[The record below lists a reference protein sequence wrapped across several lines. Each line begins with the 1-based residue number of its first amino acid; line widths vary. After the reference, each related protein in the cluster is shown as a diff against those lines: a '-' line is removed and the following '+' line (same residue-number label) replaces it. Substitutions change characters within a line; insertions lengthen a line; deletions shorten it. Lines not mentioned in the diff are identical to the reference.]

1 MDGNTLESLLAW
13 MQAPE
18 NNVMHGW
25 GAITVLG
32 RKKVNELLAQQF
44 IARATTDSWLPLVSG
59 AVATIPGKRLDAI
72 HGFKLGTPQLSF
84 EKAGVVS
91 NHATLSCSVDAGAW
105 LRMSRIDNQWQTQS
119 IVEIDPLLGP
129 RVLLDLDLT
138 KTQGVVSE
146 DGRIVLDLKHSEDVR
161 LTGAGT
167 EEEQELI
174 GTVFSNLI
182 SQLPDEQRIWELGSI
197 DAGDEIVELMKP
209 HAFRLQTQADPQASP
224 GADAATDRE
233 GALLVCISMVGQE
246 AGDTLPADYPYF
258 LPGDTGL
265 DYSASVLM
273 GANAAPLGLLYAM
286 ADALGSGDFEYVE
299 NADGTLSQATLT
311 SGLLAFEPFSVSK
324 VDPETGDRTDA
335 DVGEMIFSAT
345 VDQPLT
351 LDFESGKIQLNWTT
365 RSPVG
370 LTVRTDSEAYDFRFE
385 VGLSFDV
392 TYERTGSQWMRAS
405 YSLDKTL
412 TMPSGRSWE
421 DELIGQLIGVVLFAI
436 IMTLIQLARDEILRI
451 ISERVDPIFADTFW
465 AGAGLEAFTSQQ
477 ITLGFG
483 ESIQSDVLYIPRDVV
498 IFGHVNPTLTSFT
511 VSPLQPLMA
520 AGSSQLFV
528 TEPSIP
534 GVVWS
539 AEALE
544 GGSGEKVDI
553 SPAGLYQAPQADAV
567 NGLLRV
573 RVVAEDK
580 AKGNSSAALVTVLT
594 NPMTISPLI
603 QICSFGETVE
613 LAAKGLAD
621 MPLQW
626 SIGNKVPGESG
637 EVKPSILPGGDHT
650 YLAGPKVSDKTYVL
664 DEVRVTG
671 ASGARSAWVLVVQHS
686 PALVVKPLVVDVSAG
701 EVSLQAQ
708 WNGVE
713 IKPVWTLAAGSR
725 GEITDDGKYKAPDSI
740 HERFA
745 LVFATYADDMFGE
758 VQGHIILPLPLL
770 DFEDELTLMG
780 DDASAVSVLSADK
793 HKSIAKHSALASA
806 DNSLQGLVNWMANPA
821 NNVMLG
827 WDAIAAMDRSK
838 VNSLLLQEYIH
849 RFSAN
854 TYLPPVSGQV
864 PTVVNEWMES
874 IHEFLLDAPRLA
886 FVNDDL
892 GNSHATLTCVILGG
906 TQLTLKKNVDTW
918 GLVKLTR
925 IDPLQGPKLTLD
937 LSLDEVAGLV
947 DDDGRVKLDLRHSDN
962 FILTFAES
970 AYERKLGG
978 DFFKDLFN
986 QLPDEK
992 RIWTLGVIEAGSNA
1006 SMRAESFKLR
1016 TQTRPLTEQELQA
1029 GNAGDGAILTF
1040 ICMEEGSP
1048 GGDIPIEY
1056 RYLIPEY
1063 YSKRYSATVLFAK
1076 ERINKAVSIVQTVA
1090 DALSAV
1096 IENLAFE
1103 YVTDANGRVIKATAK
1118 SGSVNIPLSSEDLEP
1133 VTLDGKTVT
1142 PRVVRWGASYPA
1154 TGGSSPLTI
1163 SLEGDR
1169 NALLTWKSAASGGVT
1184 LELLG
1189 SGYPV
1194 YVAGSSVSFDVTC
1207 DYVFSELSDDLVL
1220 QPTLNTD
1227 VLVGEMTF
1235 AAVDGQPPVGLE
1247 LQMRLV
1253 AIAIRVVGQD
1263 RAQTAWEIQTRL
1275 EEVLPTPLPVSAFI
1289 QESIQLNFNQ
1299 AIVSDILRAPGDI
1312 AAFGYV
1318 APATTAFVISPQ
1330 EHVMAVDSSITF
1342 VTYPANM
1349 AVDWNAEKLH
1359 GASEDAGGITTDGK
1373 YYAPEAL
1380 AMNEPFIR
1388 VRITATDKA
1397 TNYHS
1402 SALVTVVAS
1411 SVSLNPLIQ
1420 VCDAGSSVELA
1431 AGVLGTDELNWS
1443 IRNPVEGESGKLL
1456 PSALPDGDYTYVAI
1470 PAGEQITKTYVL
1482 DEVVLSTQSFS
1493 ASAWVLVQLH
1503 PPLLTVK
1510 ATVEEQQGTQI
1521 KSVRLQ
1527 AFANGAP
1534 KDALWSRPLGGPGEM
1549 NGSVYIAAEQTDKHF
1564 VLIVASIEHPFLG
1577 TLQGHIILPLPLT
1590 DPNPE

>member
-1 MDGNTLESLLAW
+1 MDGNTLQSLLAW

-32 RKKVNELLAQQF
+32 RKKVNELLAQQH
-44 IARATTDSWLPLVSG
+44 IARATADSWLPLVNG
-59 AVATIPGKRLDAI
+59 VVDTIPNKRLDAI
-72 HGFKLGTPQLSF
+72 RGFSLGTPQLSF
-84 EKAGVVS
+84 EQGGTDS

-105 LRMSRIDNQWQTQS
+105 LRMSRIDNQWKTQS

-129 RVLLDLDLT
+129 RVLLDLDLM
-138 KTQGVVSE
+138 KTQGVVSG
-146 DGRIVLDLKHSEDVR
+146 DGRIVLDLKHSDDVR

-174 GTVFSNLI
+174 GSVFSDLI

-197 DAGDEIVELMKP
+197 DAGDEAVELMKP
-209 HAFRLQTQADPQASP
+209 QAFRLQTQADPQALQ
-224 GADAATDRE
+224 DAHDATDHE

-299 NADGTLSQATLT
+299 SADGTLSQARLT
-311 SGLLAFEPFSVSK
+311 SGQLAFEPFSVSK

-335 DVGEMIFSAT
+335 DVGEMIFSST

-370 LTVRTDSEAYDFRFE
+370 LTVRTDSDAYDFTFE
-385 VGLSFDV
+385 VGLSFDI
-392 TYERTGSQWMRAS
+392 TYERTGLQWTRAS

-436 IMTLIQLARDEILRI
+436 IMTLIQMARDEILRI

-553 SPAGLYQAPQADAV
+553 SPAGLYTAPQADAV

-580 AKGNSSAALVTVLT
+580 ATGNSSAALVTVLT

-603 QICSFGETVE
+603 QICSPGETIE
-613 LAAKGLAD
+613 LAAKGLAG

-626 SIGNKVPGESG
+626 SIGNQVPGESG
-637 EVKPSILPGGDHT
+637 EVRPSILPGGDHT
-650 YLAGPKVSDKTYVL
+650 YVAGPKVSDKTYVL

-671 ASGARSAWVLVVQHS
+671 ASGARSAWMLVVQH
-686 PALVVKPLVVDVSAG
+686 PPGLVVKPLVVDVSAG
-701 EVSLQAQ
+701 EVSLQALLS
-708 WNGVE
+708 GFE

-745 LVFATYADDMFGE
+745 LVFATYFDDMFGDM
-758 VQGHIILPLPLL
+758 QGHIILPLPLL

-793 HKSIAKHSALASA
+793 PKSVAKHSALASA
-806 DNSLQGLVNWMANPA
+806 NNTLDGLVNWMANPA

-992 RIWTLGVIEAGSNA
+992 RIWTLGVIEVGSNA

-1016 TQTRPLTEQELQA
+1016 TQTRPLTEQELRA

-1040 ICMEEGSP
+1040 ICMEDGSP

-1063 YSKRYSATVLFAK
+1063 YSKGYSATVLFAK

-1096 IENLAFE
+1096 IENLKFE

-1118 SGSVNIPLSSEDLEP
+1118 SGSLTVPYSSEDLNP
-1133 VTLDGKTVT
+1133 VTLDGKSVT
-1142 PRVVRWGASYPA
+1142 PRVVRHGASYSA
-1154 TGGSSPLTI
+1154 TGGLSPLTI
-1163 SLEGDR
+1163 TLDGDR
-1169 NALLTWKSAASGGVT
+1169 NALLTWKSEASGAVT
-1184 LELLG
+1184 LELLD
-1189 SGYPV
+1189 SDYPV
-1194 YVAGSSVSFDVTC
+1194 YVAATIFSFDVTC

-1220 QPTLNTD
+1220 KPTLNTD

-1235 AAVDGQPPVGLE
+1235 VATDGTTPVGDVRDVLIIIT
-1247 LQMRLV
+1247 
-1253 AIAIRVVGQD
+1253 AIAVGRNQKD
-1263 RAQTAWEIQTRL
+1263 MVWEIQSRL
-1275 EEVLPTPLPVSAFI
+1275 DEVLPTPLPVSAFI
-1289 QESIQLNFNQ
+1289 QESIQLNFNR

-1330 EHVMAVDSSITF
+1330 EHVMAVDSSIKF

-1380 AMNEPFIR
+1380 SMNEPFIR

-1397 TNYHS
+1397 TDYHS

-1431 AGVLGTDELNWS
+1431 AGVLGTDEVSVS
-1443 IRNPVEGESGKLL
+1443 IRNPVEGESGELL

-1470 PAGEQITKTYVL
+1470 PAGEQINKTYVL
-1482 DEVVLSTQSFS
+1482 DEVVLSTQPFS
-1493 ASAWVLVQLH
+1493 ASAWVLVQLKA
-1503 PPLLTVK
+1503 PFLTVQ

-1527 AFANGAP
+1527 AFANGTA

-1564 VLIVASIEHPFLG
+1564 VLIVASIEHPQLG

>member
-32 RKKVNELLAQQF
+32 RKKVNELLAQQH
-44 IARATTDSWLPLVSG
+44 IARATADSWLPLVNG
-59 AVATIPGKRLDAI
+59 VVDTIPNKRLDAI
-72 HGFKLGTPQLSF
+72 RGFSLGTPQLSF
-84 EKAGVVS
+84 EQGGTDS

-105 LRMSRIDNQWQTQS
+105 LRMSRIDNQWKTQS

-129 RVLLDLDLT
+129 RVLLDLDLM

-146 DGRIVLDLKHSEDVR
+146 DGRIVLDLKHSDDVR

-174 GTVFSNLI
+174 GSVFSNLI

-197 DAGDEIVELMKP
+197 DAGDEAVELMKP
-209 HAFRLQTQADPQASP
+209 QAFRLQTQADPQALQ
-224 GADAATDRE
+224 DAHDATDHE

-246 AGDTLPADYPYF
+246 AGDTLPANYPYF

-311 SGLLAFEPFSVSK
+311 SGQLAFEPFSVSK

-370 LTVRTDSEAYDFRFE
+370 LTVRTDSEAYDYRFE

-392 TYERTGSQWMRAS
+392 TYERTGSQWTRAS

-553 SPAGLYQAPQADAV
+553 SPSGLYQAPQADAV

-580 AKGNSSAALVTVLT
+580 ATGNSSAALVTVLT

-603 QICSFGETVE
+603 QICSPGETIE
-613 LAAKGLAD
+613 LAAKGLAG

-626 SIGNKVPGESG
+626 SIGNQVPGESG
-637 EVKPSILPGGDHT
+637 EVRPSILPGGDHT
-650 YLAGPKVSDKTYVL
+650 YVAGPKVSDKTYVL

-671 ASGARSAWVLVVQHS
+671 ASGARSAWMLVVQHS
-686 PALVVKPLVVDVSAG
+686 PGLVVKPLVVDVSAG
-701 EVSLQAQ
+701 EVSLQALLS
-708 WNGVE
+708 GFE

-745 LVFATYADDMFGE
+745 LVFATYFDDMFGDM
-758 VQGHIILPLPLL
+758 QGHIILPLPLL

-780 DDASAVSVLSADK
+780 DDASAVSILSADK
-793 HKSIAKHSALASA
+793 PKSVAKHSALASA
-806 DNSLQGLVNWMANPA
+806 NNTLDGLVNWMANPA

-992 RIWTLGVIEAGSNA
+992 RIWTLGVIEVGSNA

-1016 TQTRPLTEQELQA
+1016 TQTRPLTEQELRA

-1040 ICMEEGSP
+1040 ICMEDGSP

-1063 YSKRYSATVLFAK
+1063 YSKGYSATVLFAK

-1096 IENLAFE
+1096 IENLKFE

-1118 SGSVNIPLSSEDLEP
+1118 DGNLTVPYSSEDLNP
-1133 VTLDGKTVT
+1133 VMLDGKSVI
-1142 PRVVRWGASYPA
+1142 PRVIRHRAPYFA
-1154 TGGSSPLTI
+1154 TGGLSPLTI
-1163 SLEGDR
+1163 TLDGDR

-1184 LELLG
+1184 VEFLD
-1189 SGYPV
+1189 SDYPV
-1194 YVAGSSVSFDVTC
+1194 YAAASPVSFDVTC

-1220 QPTLNTD
+1220 KPTLNTD

-1235 AAVDGQPPVGLE
+1235 GATDGTTPVGDVRDL
-1247 LQMRLV
+1247 LFIITV
-1253 AIAIRVVGQD
+1253 IVVGRNEND
-1263 RAQTAWEIQTRL
+1263 MASEIQTRL
-1275 EEVLPTPLPVSAFI
+1275 DEVLPTSLPVSAFI

-1330 EHVMAVDSSITF
+1330 EHVMAVDSSIKF

-1397 TNYHS
+1397 TDYHS

-1431 AGVLGTDELNWS
+1431 AGVLGTDEVSVS
-1443 IRNPVEGESGKLL
+1443 IRNPVEGESGELL

-1470 PAGEQITKTYVL
+1470 PAGEQINKTYVL
-1482 DEVVLSTQSFS
+1482 DEVVLSTQPFS
-1493 ASAWVLVQLH
+1493 ASAWVLVQLKT
-1503 PPLLTVK
+1503 PFLTVQ

-1527 AFANGAP
+1527 AFANGTA

-1564 VLIVASIEHPFLG
+1564 VLIVASIEHPQLG

>member
-1 MDGNTLESLLAW
+1 MDGNTLQSLLAW

-32 RKKVNELLAQQF
+32 RKKVDELLAQQH
-44 IARATTDSWLPLVSG
+44 IARATADSWLPLVNG
-59 AVATIPGKRLDAI
+59 VVDTIPNKRLDAI
-72 HGFKLGTPQLSF
+72 RGFSLGTPQLSF
-84 EKAGVVS
+84 EQGGTDS

-129 RVLLDLDLT
+129 RVLLDLDLM

-146 DGRIVLDLKHSEDVR
+146 DGRIVLDLKHSDDVR

-167 EEEQELI
+167 EEEQELV

-197 DAGDEIVELMKP
+197 DAGDEAVELMKP
-209 HAFRLQTQADPQASP
+209 QAFRLQTQADPQALQ
-224 GADAATDRE
+224 DAHDATDHE

-258 LPGDTGL
+258 LPGDSGL

-273 GANAAPLGLLYAM
+273 GRNTSSLALLLMIANAFGNDDFEFIKNSDGTLLQAQLKSGSLKLPSRLITTTDAETGEETNVLIHEMAFDAMPGCPMTVEFGNDGIQVTWSSRALTGVTYSSGSDEDVYQFGVDIALHATYRLVDGHWDYTAYTLDKHIFYFSPTTGERSAWDDLLEGIRVLLVIMTEVVTELLTEHIDPLFQQVFSVELSVARFL
-286 ADALGSGDFEYVE
+286 DENIKLGSGHMIQ
-299 NADGTLSQATLT
+299 N
-311 SGLLAFEPFSVSK
+311 
-324 VDPETGDRTDA
+324 DA
-335 DVGEMIFSAT
+335 LYTPRDIVIFS
-345 VDQPLT
+345 
-351 LDFESGKIQLNWTT
+351 
-365 RSPVG
+365 
-370 LTVRTDSEAYDFRFE
+370 
-385 VGLSFDV
+385 
-392 TYERTGSQWMRAS
+392 
-405 YSLDKTL
+405 
-412 TMPSGRSWE
+412 
-421 DELIGQLIGVVLFAI
+421 
-436 IMTLIQLARDEILRI
+436 
-451 ISERVDPIFADTFW
+451 
-465 AGAGLEAFTSQQ
+465 
-477 ITLGFG
+477 
-483 ESIQSDVLYIPRDVV
+483 
-498 IFGHVNPTLTSFT
+498 HVNPTLTSFT

-553 SPAGLYQAPQADAV
+553 SPAGLYTAPQADAV

-580 AKGNSSAALVTVLT
+580 ATGNSSAALVTVLT

-603 QICSFGETVE
+603 QICSPGETIE
-613 LAAKGLAD
+613 LAAKGLAG

-626 SIGNKVPGESG
+626 SIGNQVPGESG
-637 EVKPSILPGGDHT
+637 EVRPSILPGGDHT
-650 YLAGPKVSDKTYVL
+650 YVAGPKVSDKTYVL

-671 ASGARSAWVLVVQHS
+671 ASGARSAWMLVVQH
-686 PALVVKPLVVDVSAG
+686 PPGLVVKPLVVDVSAG
-701 EVSLQAQ
+701 EVSLQALLS
-708 WNGVE
+708 GFE

-745 LVFATYADDMFGE
+745 LVFATYFDDMFGDM
-758 VQGHIILPLPLL
+758 QGHIILPLPLL

-793 HKSIAKHSALASA
+793 PKSVAKHSALASA
-806 DNSLQGLVNWMANPA
+806 NNTLDGLVNWMANPA

-992 RIWTLGVIEAGSNA
+992 RIWTLGVIEVGSNA

-1016 TQTRPLTEQELQA
+1016 TQTRPLTEQELRA

-1040 ICMEEGSP
+1040 ICMEDGSP

-1063 YSKRYSATVLFAK
+1063 YSKGYSATVLFAK

-1096 IENLAFE
+1096 IENLKFE

-1118 SGSVNIPLSSEDLEP
+1118 DGSLTVPYSSEDLNP
-1133 VTLDGKTVT
+1133 VMLDGKSVI

-1154 TGGSSPLTI
+1154 KSGSLPLTI
-1163 SLEGDR
+1163 TLDGDR
-1169 NALLTWKSAASGGVT
+1169 NALLTWKSEASGAVT
-1184 LELLG
+1184 LELLD
-1189 SGYPV
+1189 SDYPV
-1194 YVAGSSVSFDVTC
+1194 YVAATIFSFDVTC

-1220 QPTLNTD
+1220 KPTLNTD

-1235 AAVDGQPPVGLE
+1235 VATDGTTPVGDVRDVLIIIT
-1247 LQMRLV
+1247 
-1253 AIAIRVVGQD
+1253 AIAVGRNQKD
-1263 RAQTAWEIQTRL
+1263 MVWEIQSRL
-1275 EEVLPTPLPVSAFI
+1275 DEVLPTPLPVSAFI
-1289 QESIQLNFNQ
+1289 QESIQLNFNR

-1330 EHVMAVDSSITF
+1330 EHVMAVDSSIKF

-1397 TNYHS
+1397 TDYHS

-1431 AGVLGTDELNWS
+1431 AGVLGTDEVSVS
-1443 IRNPVEGESGKLL
+1443 IRNPVEGESGELL

-1470 PAGEQITKTYVL
+1470 PAGEQINKTYVL
-1482 DEVVLSTQSFS
+1482 DEVVLSTQPFS
-1493 ASAWVLVQLH
+1493 ASAWVLVQLKA
-1503 PPLLTVK
+1503 PFLTVQ

-1527 AFANGAP
+1527 AFANGTA

-1564 VLIVASIEHPFLG
+1564 VLIVASIEHPQLG

>member
-59 AVATIPGKRLDAI
+59 VVATIPGKRLDAI

-84 EKAGVVS
+84 EKAGVGGD
-91 NHATLSCSVDAGAW
+91 HATLSCSVDAGAW

-146 DGRIVLDLKHSEDVR
+146 DGRIVLDLKHSDDVR

-174 GTVFSNLI
+174 GSVFSNLI

-197 DAGDEIVELMKP
+197 DAGDEAVELMKP
-209 HAFRLQTQADPQASP
+209 QAFRLQTQADPQASP

-258 LPGDTGL
+258 LPGDTSL

-273 GANAAPLGLLYAM
+273 DENAALMSLLYAM

-299 NADGTLSQATLT
+299 NADGTLLQARLT
-311 SGLLAFEPFSVSK
+311 SGQLAFEPFSV
-324 VDPETGDRTDA
+324 VDPETDEQMSI

-365 RSPVG
+365 RSPVS
-370 LTVRTDSEAYDFRFE
+370 LTVRAGSGSLDYMFE
-385 VGLSFDV
+385 VGLSFHV
-392 TYERTGSQWMRAS
+392 TYERKGLQWTRAS

-421 DELIGQLIGVVLFAI
+421 ELLGELIGMFIVSLLQY
-436 IMTLIQLARDEILRI
+436 ARDEILRI

-498 IFGHVNPTLTSFT
+498 IFGHVNPTLTSFV
-511 VSPLQPLMA
+511 VSPLQPLML
-520 AGSSQLFV
+520 AGSSQSFI

-553 SPAGLYQAPQADAV
+553 SPDGLYQAPQADAV

-573 RVVAEDK
+573 RVIAEDK

-637 EVKPSILPGGDHT
+637 EVRPSILPGGDHT

-671 ASGARSAWVLVVQHS
+671 ASGARSAWMLVVQHP

-701 EVSLQAQ
+701 EVSLQAL
-708 WNGVE
+708 WNGFE

-793 HKSIAKHSALASA
+793 HKPIAKHSALASA

-864 PTVVNEWMES
+864 PTVINEWMES

-892 GNSHATLTCVILGG
+892 GNSHATLTCFVLGG

-1090 DALSAV
+1090 DALSSV

-1118 SGSVNIPLSSEDLEP
+1118 SGSVNIPLSSEDLKP
-1133 VTLDGKTVT
+1133 VTLDGKIVT
-1142 PRVVRWGASYPA
+1142 PRVVRYGASYPA
-1154 TGGSSPLTI
+1154 RGSSPLTI
-1163 SLEGDR
+1163 SLDGDR
-1169 NALLTWKSAASGGVT
+1169 NALLTWKSAASGAVT
-1184 LELLG
+1184 VEFMG
-1189 SGYPV
+1189 SDYPV
-1194 YVAGSSVSFDVTC
+1194 YVAATTVSFDVTC

-1220 QPTLNTD
+1220 NPTLNTD

-1235 AAVDGQPPVGLE
+1235 NATDGTTPVGDVRDVLFIIT
-1247 LQMRLV
+1247 
-1253 AIAIRVVGQD
+1253 AIVVGRNQAD
-1263 RAQTAWEIQTRL
+1263 MVWEIQTRL

-1330 EHVMAVDSSITF
+1330 EHVMAVDSSIKF

-1359 GASEDAGGITTDGK
+1359 GGSEDAGGITTDGK

-1431 AGVLGTDELNWS
+1431 TGVLGADQVCVS
-1443 IRNPVEGESGKLL
+1443 IRNPVEGESGKIL

-1470 PAGEQITKTYVL
+1470 PAGEQINKTYVL

-1493 ASAWVLVQLH
+1493 ASAWVLVQLKASF
-1503 PPLLTVK
+1503 LTVQ

>member
-59 AVATIPGKRLDAI
+59 VVATIPGKRLDAI

-129 RVLLDLDLT
+129 RVLLDLDLM

-146 DGRIVLDLKHSEDVR
+146 DGRIVLDLKHSDDVR

-246 AGDTLPADYPYF
+246 AGDTLPANYPYF

-311 SGLLAFEPFSVSK
+311 SGQLAFEPFSVSK

-392 TYERTGSQWMRAS
+392 TYERTGSQWTRAS

-553 SPAGLYQAPQADAV
+553 SPSGLYQAPQADAV

-580 AKGNSSAALVTVLT
+580 ATGNSSAALVTVLT

-603 QICSFGETVE
+603 QICSPGETVE
-613 LAAKGLAD
+613 LAAKGLAG

-626 SIGNKVPGESG
+626 SIGNQVPGESG

-793 HKSIAKHSALASA
+793 PKSVAKQRALASA
-806 DNSLQGLVNWMANPA
+806 NNTLDGLVDWMANPA

-827 WDAIAAMDRSK
+827 WDAIAAMDRSR

-892 GNSHATLTCVILGG
+892 GNSHATLTCFILGG

-1016 TQTRPLTEQELQA
+1016 TQTRSLTKQELQA

-1040 ICMEEGSP
+1040 ICMEDGSP

-1096 IENLAFE
+1096 IENLKFE

-1118 SGSVNIPLSSEDLEP
+1118 SGSLTVPFSSEDLNP
-1133 VTLDGKTVT
+1133 VTLEGKTVT
-1142 PRVVRWGASYPA
+1142 PRVVRYGASYSA

-1189 SGYPV
+1189 SDYPV

-1235 AAVDGQPPVGLE
+1235 AAVDGQPAVGFE

-1253 AIAIRVVGQD
+1253 AIAAYVIGQD

-1431 AGVLGTDELNWS
+1431 AGVLGTDEVSVS
-1443 IRNPVEGESGKLL
+1443 IRNPVEGESGELL

-1470 PAGEQITKTYVL
+1470 PAGEQINKTYVL
-1482 DEVVLSTQSFS
+1482 DEVVLSTQPFS
-1493 ASAWVLVQLH
+1493 ASAWVLVQLKA
-1503 PPLLTVK
+1503 PFLTVQ
-1510 ATVEEQQGTQI
+1510 ATVEEQQGTQV

-1527 AFANGAP
+1527 AFANGTA
-1534 KDALWSRPLGGPGEM
+1534 KDALWSMPLEGPGEM

-1564 VLIVASIEHPFLG
+1564 VLIVASIEHPQLG